1 MRNIIYTVV
10 YWIVALVLIALL
22 LSSLSYSFSD
32 ALFIGILLLPGALV
46 VRFVL
51 PKVQI
56 QRKGKVKNTVF
67 FLLSV
72 LVGEILL
79 MMVGNYY
86 LVFRRDE
93 FIDIYSNVPKIPEI
107 VLNPL
112 FIIMLILVFNIG
124 DYYLTVYFKKHKPKT
139 SSKLTFISDR
149 KNVTLLQ
156 DEIRYV
162 ESNDTEVWIN
172 ATESRRFRNKTPI
185 SQWENLLGEGFMRVH
200 RSYLVNV
207 DYIDGA
213 ERDVVILGEDE
224 IPVSRKYKDNVMQYL
239 EEKNS

>member
-1 MRNIIYTVV
+1 M
-10 YWIVALVLIALL
+10 
-22 LSSLSYSFSD
+22 
-32 ALFIGILLLPGALV
+32 
-46 VRFVL
+46 
-51 PKVQI
+51 
-56 QRKGKVKNTVF
+56 
-67 FLLSV
+67 
-72 LVGEILL
+72 
-79 MMVGNYY
+79 
-86 LVFRRDE
+86 
-93 FIDIYSNVPKIPEI
+93 
-107 VLNPL
+107 
-112 FIIMLILVFNIG
+112 
-124 DYYLTVYFKKHKPKT
+124 
-139 SSKLTFISDR
+139 
-149 KNVTLLQ
+149 TLLQ

-239 EEKNS
+239 EEKNP